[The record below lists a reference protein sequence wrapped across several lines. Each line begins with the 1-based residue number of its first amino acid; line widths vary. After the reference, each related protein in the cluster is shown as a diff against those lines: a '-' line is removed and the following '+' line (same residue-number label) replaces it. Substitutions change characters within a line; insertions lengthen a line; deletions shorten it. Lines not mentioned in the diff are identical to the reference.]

1 MYDGVKLFLEI
12 VGWFFVLYLLGY
24 STFLFLSVLTGSM
37 ELYKHARRER
47 LKVLLPADDQ
57 LPISI
62 IVPAH
67 NEEITAV
74 ATVRS
79 LLTLDYRAYEIIVVD
94 DGSTDDTAR
103 VLTEA
108 FGLHRIQRP
117 IHRRVPCQREEA
129 VYESRS
135 HKVPLTLICK
145 KNGGKADALNM
156 GINASRFPYFI
167 CMDADSVLQHD
178 SLRRIIQPVLE
189 DENVVAVGG
198 LVRAANG
205 VELENGRVRRW
216 QLPRNLLV
224 FMQTLEY
231 DRSFLAS
238 RILFDRFNGSMII
251 SGAFGL
257 FKKETVVA
265 VGGYE
270 RETVGEDME
279 LVVRLHEYCSA
290 HGIGYAIRYASDA
303 VCWTQVPERL
313 GDLCRQ
319 RKRWHLGL
327 FQSLNRH
334 RDMFYDRRFGPVGF
348 VSYLYFLI
356 YELLSPLIEIF
367 GVFTMVLAW
376 WLDLINVP
384 FMLLFFGIYAAFGVI
399 LTLTVF
405 FSRSLTAENR
415 ITLWDGLR
423 AAALCVVELVFLRFV
438 LAWVRCV
445 AFFGYRSKRLQWGQ
459 IQRQRIDLN

>member
-24 STFLFLSVLTGSM
+24 STFLFISVLTGSM

-117 IHRRVPCQREEA
+117 IHRRAPCQREEA

-257 FKKETVVA
+257 FKKSTVIA
-265 VGGYE
+265 VGGYD
-270 RETVGEDME
+270 RKTLGEDME
-279 LVVRLHEYCSA
+279 LVVKLHEYCTSNS
-290 HGIGYAIRYASDA
+290 IPYSIRYASDA
-303 VCWTQVPERL
+303 ICWTQAPERMR
-313 GDLCRQ
+313 DLCKQ
-319 RKRWHLGL
+319 RRRWHLGL
-327 FQSLNRH
+327 FQSMYKH
-334 RDMFYDRRFGPVGF
+334 RTMFSNHRFGAVSF

-356 YELLSPLIEIF
+356 YELLSPFIEIF
-367 GVFTMVLAW
+367 GVCTMALAW
-376 WLDLINVP
+376 WFDLINVP
-384 FMLLFFGIYAAFGVI
+384 FMVLFFLIYAVFGAI
-399 LTLTVF
+399 LTLTAF
-405 FSRSLTAENR
+405 FSRIYTADLTVSFG
-415 ITLWDGLR
+415 DGVR
-423 AAALCVVELVFLRFV
+423 AACLCLFELVFLRFI
-438 LAWVRCV
+438 LAWVRCT
-445 AFFGYRSKRLQWGQ
+445 AFIGYRKRWLSWG
-459 IQRQRIDLN
+459 RIERRKINLK

>member
-167 CMDADSVLQHD
+167 
-178 SLRRIIQPVLE
+178 
-189 DENVVAVGG
+189 
-198 LVRAANG
+198 
-205 VELENGRVRRW
+205 
-216 QLPRNLLV
+216 
-224 FMQTLEY
+224 
-231 DRSFLAS
+231 
-238 RILFDRFNGSMII
+238 
-251 SGAFGL
+251 
-257 FKKETVVA
+257 
-265 VGGYE
+265 
-270 RETVGEDME
+270 
-279 LVVRLHEYCSA
+279 
-290 HGIGYAIRYASDA
+290 
-303 VCWTQVPERL
+303 
-313 GDLCRQ
+313 
-319 RKRWHLGL
+319 
-327 FQSLNRH
+327 
-334 RDMFYDRRFGPVGF
+334 
-348 VSYLYFLI
+348 
-356 YELLSPLIEIF
+356 
-367 GVFTMVLAW
+367 
-376 WLDLINVP
+376 
-384 FMLLFFGIYAAFGVI
+384 
-399 LTLTVF
+399 
-405 FSRSLTAENR
+405 
-415 ITLWDGLR
+415 
-423 AAALCVVELVFLRFV
+423 
-438 LAWVRCV
+438 
-445 AFFGYRSKRLQWGQ
+445 
-459 IQRQRIDLN
+459 

>member
-24 STFLFLSVLTGSM
+24 STFLFISVLTGSM

-145 KNGGKADALNM
+145 ENGGKADALNM

-178 SLRRIIQPVLE
+178 SLRRIIRPVLE
-189 DENVVAVGG
+189 DEN
-198 LVRAANG
+198 
-205 VELENGRVRRW
+205 
-216 QLPRNLLV
+216 
-224 FMQTLEY
+224 
-231 DRSFLAS
+231 
-238 RILFDRFNGSMII
+238 
-251 SGAFGL
+251 
-257 FKKETVVA
+257 VVA

-327 FQSLNRH
+327 FQSLSRH

-405 FSRSLTAENR
+405 FSRSLTAETR

-438 LAWVRCV
+438 LAWVRCM
-445 AFFGYRSKRLQWGQ
+445 AFFGYRRKRLQWGQ

>member
-24 STFLFLSVLTGSM
+24 STFLFISVLTGSM

-67 NEEITAV
+67 NEEITAA

-270 RETVGEDME
+270 RETVGRTWSWWCGCTNIAAPTTSAMPSATPATPSAG
-279 LVVRLHEYCSA
+279 RRCRSGWAIFAGSASAGIWACSRA
-290 HGIGYAIRYASDA
+290 SAATGICFMTGG
-303 VCWTQVPERL
+303 L
-313 GDLCRQ
+313 G
-319 RKRWHLGL
+319 RWGL
-327 FQSLNRH
+327 FPICIS
-334 RDMFYDRRFGPVGF
+334 
-348 VSYLYFLI
+348 
-356 YELLSPLIEIF
+356 
-367 GVFTMVLAW
+367 
-376 WLDLINVP
+376 
-384 FMLLFFGIYAAFGVI
+384 
-399 LTLTVF
+399 
-405 FSRSLTAENR
+405 
-415 ITLWDGLR
+415 
-423 AAALCVVELVFLRFV
+423 
-438 LAWVRCV
+438 
-445 AFFGYRSKRLQWGQ
+445 
-459 IQRQRIDLN
+459 